1 MSLSGPSSSQ
11 DTEARE
17 QERSHSPVLSC
28 VSAKS
33 DRSMDL
39 PSNFRQNSLGPQSG
53 GQQQISAQNMEQERS
68 HSPVLSCVS
77 AKSDRSMDLPS
88 NFKQNSL
95 APQSGGQQ
103 QTSAQNMEQE
113 RSHSPVLSCV
123 SAKSDRSMDLPSNF
137 RQNSLAPQS
146 GGQQQISAQSINT
159 HELEDHEDLKMLLKR
174 KFEYVNEGQAESG
187 CLLSDIYTELYV
199 TEGMGGDVNTEHE
212 IRQIE
217 MPSKRSTLTDT
228 PVHCSDIFRLTSK
241 TDAHVRT
248 VLTRGIAGIGKT
260 ITVQKFIVDWAEGR
274 ANQDVHLLLPLPF
287 RELNLLMESK
297 HSLVNLVEHF
307 TTQKSALQLC
317 NADKCKII
325 FIFDGLDECRPPLR
339 FCENSAVC
347 DVTEACSVDTLLTS
361 LMKGALLPS
370 ALLWVTSRPGA
381 ANKIP
386 PEYVH
391 LLTEIRGFSD
401 AQKEQYF
408 RKKISEPNL
417 CREVVSH
424 VKASRSLYIMCHIP
438 VFCWISAIV
447 LQRILSDANA
457 REIPKTLTEMY
468 THFLITQS
476 NTRNEKYAVA
486 SGLLD
491 REMVLKLGKLAFQQL
506 ETGNL
511 IFYERHLADCGI
523 DAEEASVYSG
533 VCTQIFR
540 EAPLHHG
547 KVYCFVHLS
556 IQEFLAA
563 LFLFVSFASR
573 GSHDADQ
580 CVRHLC
586 DVENFSDLERHIVDE
601 AQQSESGHLDLF
613 LRFLLGLSLE
623 ATQGLLQCLIPQL
636 STCRLASGDQ
646 TVRYIK
652 QKIRKNAGTE
662 KTINLFHCLRELKD
676 PSLEKEIQSY
686 LSTGCLSRV
695 CLSPA
700 QWSALVFVLLTSE
713 EGELKEFDLK
723 KYARSEKCLLSLL
736 PCVKASRTSLLNK
749 CNLTEECCPAL
760 ASVLCSTTSCLR
772 RLDLSGNKLYD
783 LGVEQLCSGL
793 QDPHC
798 KLERLRLLSCGLTE
812 EAFSLLASALST
824 NPCHLRLLDLGENQS
839 GESGIKRLCS
849 VLVEELQCVL
859 EILMIAKCAVTEK
872 DCMCLATVL
881 GSDTSRLKV
890 LDLSR
895 NEPKDTGV
903 KLLSDALQHSKLQSL
918 KLRDCDLTERSCEA
932 LAMAL
937 SSEMCSLT
945 ELDLK
950 GNDLGDSG
958 IKQMCS
964 AVMTLQ
970 CKLSLL
976 CLSDCGITEV
986 GICALASALR
996 SNPSHLRDLD
1006 LSYNDP
1012 GDTGLEK
1019 LSLFLQEPGCRLAK
1033 LNLLDCDLTEESC
1046 SALASALTS
1055 DSSAL
1060 RELDLS
1066 RNPLGDSGATELS
1079 GALAHPHC
1087 HLEKLR
1093 LVGCEIGEEGGTS
1106 LALALGSNG
1115 SRLRSLVLSKN
1126 RLGDAVMYPLST
1138 ALRNPVCELKSLS
1151 MSECGITGEGCVP
1164 LAEAL
1169 SSGTSQLKK
1178 LDMTGNNLR
1187 QEGVRLLSAHRST
1200 LKSLLLSEGSR
1211 KYKDI
1216 RSLAVALRGGE
1227 LRELDLSHKEL
1238 DDSGLELIT
1247 EAMRTPDCRLE
1258 TLRLYNNKI
1267 SSAGCVAMVSAL
1279 RENPQHL
1286 LELDLSGNEP
1296 GDDGVELLAS
1306 ALREQHC
1313 RLHTLKLNECNL
1325 TKSSCAAVA
1334 SVLKGSHLKELA
1346 LSHNNLGDSGVKLLS
1361 EELQHAI
1368 CTLEAL
1374 SLASCGVTHEGCA
1387 CLASA
1392 LRSNPGHLQQL
1403 DLTGNALGDQG
1414 RALLLSLQQ
1423 DPDCRLDKLSL

>member
-1 MSLSGPSSSQ
+1 
-11 DTEARE
+11 
-17 QERSHSPVLSC
+17 
-28 VSAKS
+28 
-33 DRSMDL
+33 MDL
-39 PSNFRQNSLGPQSG
+39 ISNFRQNSLGPQSG
-53 GQQQISAQNMEQERS
+53 GRQQISAQNMEQERS

-77 AKSDRSMDLPS
+77 AKSDHSMDLPS
-88 NFKQNSL
+88 NFRQNSL
-95 APQSGGQQ
+95 GPQSGGQQ
-103 QTSAQNMEQE
+103 QISAESMEQE

-159 HELEDHEDLKMLLKR
+159 HQLEDHEDLKMLLKR

-217 MPSKRSTLTDT
+217 MLSKRSTLTDT

-241 TDAHVRT
+241 TDAHVRA

-260 ITVQKFIVDWAEGR
+260 ITVQKFILDWAEGR

-297 HSLVNLVEHF
+297 HSLVTLVEHF

-325 FIFDGLDECRPPLR
+325 FIFDGLDECRLPLR

-347 DVTEACSVDTLLTS
+347 DVTEACSVDALLTS

-476 NTRNEKYAVA
+476 NTRNEKYAVV

-506 ETGNL
+506 EMGNL
-511 IFYERHLADCGI
+511 IFYERDLADCGI

-540 EAPLHHG
+540 EELPLHHG

-573 GSHDADQ
+573 GSYVADQ

-586 DVENFSDLERHIVDE
+586 DAENLSDLERHMVDK
-601 AQQSESGHLDLF
+601 ALQSKNGQLDLF

-623 ATQGLLQCLIPQL
+623 ATQGLLRCLIPQL
-636 STCRLASGDQ
+636 SPCRLGSGDQ

-662 KTINLFHCLRELKD
+662 KTINLFYCLRELKD

-686 LSTGCLSRV
+686 LSTGCLSGV

-713 EGELKEFDLK
+713 EGELEEFDLK
-723 KYARSEKCLLSLL
+723 KYTRSEECLLSLL

-749 CNLTEECCPAL
+749 CNLTDECCPAL
-760 ASVLCSTTSCLR
+760 ASVLRSTTSCLR
-772 RLDLSGNKLYD
+772 ELDLSMNKLYD
-783 LGVEQLCSGL
+783 SGVEQLCSGL
-793 QDPHC
+793 LDPHC
-798 KLERLRLLSCGLTE
+798 KLETLRLLDCGLTE
-812 EAFSLLASALST
+812 EAFSLVASALRS
-824 NPCHLRLLDLGENQS
+824 NPYHLRLLDLGKNMP

-849 VLVEELQCVL
+849 VFVEEPQCVL
-859 EILMIAKCAVTEK
+859 EILMIARCAVKEE

-890 LDLSR
+890 LDLSL
-895 NEPKDTGV
+895 NEPEDTGV

-918 KLRDCDLTERSCEA
+918 KLRNCNLTETSCEA

-937 SSEMCSLT
+937 SSEMCSLAK
-945 ELDLK
+945 LDLK
-950 GNDLGDSG
+950 ENDLKDSG

-964 AVMTLQ
+964 AIKALQ

-976 CLSDCGITEV
+976 CLSDCRITEV
-986 GICALASALR
+986 GIRALASALR

-1006 LSYNDP
+1006 LSRNDL
-1012 GDTGLEK
+1012 GDTGLEE
-1019 LSLFLQEPGCRLAK
+1019 LSLFLQEPGCRLEN
-1033 LNLLDCDLTEESC
+1033 LNLCDCDLTEESC

-1079 GALAHPHC
+1079 GAIAHPHC

-1115 SRLRSLVLSKN
+1115 SDLRSLDLSGN
-1126 RLGDAVMYPLST
+1126 LLGDVVMKPLST
-1138 ALRNPVCELKSLS
+1138 ALRDSGCKLKSLS
-1151 MSECGITGEGCVP
+1151 ISECGITGEGCVP

-1169 SSGTSQLKK
+1169 SSGTSHLKK
-1178 LDMTGNNLR
+1178 LDMTGNKLR

-1200 LKSLLLSEGSR
+1200 LKSLLLSEVR
-1211 KYKDI
+1211 PKYKDI
-1216 RSLAVALRGGE
+1216 ESLAVALRGGE

-1238 DDSGLELIT
+1238 DDSGLEIIAKAL
-1247 EAMRTPDCRLE
+1247 RTPDCRLE

-1267 SSAGCVAMVSAL
+1267 SSAGCVAMVSTL

-1361 EELQHAI
+1361 EELQHAT

-1374 SLASCGVTHEGCA
+1374 SLASCGVTQEGCA

-1423 DPDCRLDKLSL
+1423 DPGYRLDKLSL

>member
-1 MSLSGPSSSQ
+1 MSLSGPTSSQ

-17 QERSHSPVLSC
+17 QERCHSPALSC

-39 PSNFRQNSLGPQSG
+39 PSNFRHNSLAPQPG
-53 GQQQISAQNMEQERS
+53 GQQQIAAQDMEQERC
-68 HSPVLSCVS
+68 HSP
-77 AKSDRSMDLPS
+77 A
-88 NFKQNSL
+88 
-95 APQSGGQQ
+95 
-103 QTSAQNMEQE
+103 
-113 RSHSPVLSCV
+113 LSCV

-146 GGQQQISAQSINT
+146 GGQQQISARSIGT

-199 TEGMGGDVNTEHE
+199 TEGMDGDVNAEHE

-217 MPSKRSTLTDT
+217 MPSMRPT
-228 PVHCSDIFRLTSK
+228 PTETPIHCNDIFKPTSK
-241 TDAHVRT
+241 TDTHVKT

-260 ITVQKFIVDWAEGR
+260 ITVQKFILDWAEGR
-274 ANQDVHLLLPLPF
+274 ANQDIHLLLPLPF
-287 RELNLLMESK
+287 RELNLLEEK
-297 HSLVNLVEHF
+297 HSLVSLVQHF
-307 TTQKSALQLC
+307 TTQTSALQLS
-317 NADKCKII
+317 NADKCKIA
-325 FIFDGLDECRPPLR
+325 FIFDGLDECRLPLS
-339 FCENSAVC
+339 FHDNPAVY
-347 DVTEACSVDTLLTS
+347 DVTEVCSVDSVLTS
-361 LMKGALLPS
+361 LMKGTLLPS
-370 ALLWVTSRPGA
+370 ALLWVTSRPAA
-381 ANKIP
+381 ANRIP

-408 RKKISEPNL
+408 RKKIPEPNL

-424 VKASRSLYIMCHIP
+424 VKSSRSLYIMCHIP

-447 LQRILSDANA
+447 LQQILSDTDAK
-457 REIPKTLTEMY
+457 EIPKTLTEMY

-476 NTRNEKYAVA
+476 NTSNEKYADA
-486 SGLLD
+486 SGPLD

-506 ETGNL
+506 EKGNL
-511 IFYERHLADCGI
+511 IFYERDLADCGI

-540 EAPLHHG
+540 EEPPLHHG

-573 GSHDADQ
+573 GSHNAGDQ
-580 CVRHLC
+580 HIRYFC
-586 DVENFSDLERHIVDE
+586 DVESLSDLHRRMVDD
-601 AQQSESGHLDLF
+601 ALRSESGHLDLF

-623 ATQGLLQCLIPQL
+623 ATQGLLRCLLPQL
-636 STCRLASGDQ
+636 SACHPGSRDQ

-652 QKIRKNAGTE
+652 QKIRENAETE
-662 KTINLFHCLRELKD
+662 KSINLFHCLRELKD

-713 EGELKEFDLK
+713 EEELEEFDLK

-783 LGVEQLCSGL
+783 SGVEQLCSGL
-793 QDPHC
+793 QDPLC
-798 KLERLRLLSCGLTE
+798 KLERLRLLDCVLTE
-812 EAFSLLASALST
+812 EAFSLLASALSS

-839 GESGIKRLCS
+839 GESGIKQLCS
-849 VLVEELQCVL
+849 VLAKEPQCVL
-859 EILMIAKCAVTEK
+859 ETLKIAKCAVTEE

-895 NEPKDTGV
+895 NEPEDAGV
-903 KLLSDALQHSKLQSL
+903 ELLSDALRHSRLQSL
-918 KLRDCDLTERSCEA
+918 ILRDCDLTERSCEA
-932 LAMAL
+932 LAVAL

-945 ELDLK
+945 QLDLK
-950 GNDLGDSG
+950 GNDLEDSG
-958 IKQMCS
+958 IMQLCPAIKS
-964 AVMTLQ
+964 LQ

-976 CLSDCGITEV
+976 CLSDCHITEV
-986 GICALASALR
+986 GICALASSLR

-1006 LSYNDP
+1006 LSRNDP
-1012 GDTGLEK
+1012 GDTGLEE

-1033 LNLLDCDLTEESC
+1033 LNLLDCDLTEENC
-1046 SALASALTS
+1046 SALASALIS

-1066 RNPLGDSGATELS
+1066 RNPLGDSGAVELS
-1079 GALAHPHC
+1079 GAIEHPHC
-1087 HLEKLR
+1087 HLERLR
-1093 LVGCEIGEEGGTS
+1093 LVGCEIEEEGGIS
-1106 LALALGSNG
+1106 LASALGSNG
-1115 SRLRSLVLSKN
+1115 SHLRSLVLSKN

-1151 MSECGITGEGCVP
+1151 MSECGITGEGCIP

-1169 SSGTSQLKK
+1169 SCGTSHLKK
-1178 LDMTGNNLR
+1178 LDMTGNKL
-1187 QEGVRLLSAHRST
+1187 QQKGVHLLSAHRST

-1238 DDSGLELIT
+1238 EDAGLELIT
-1247 EAMRTPDCRLE
+1247 GALRTPGCRLE
-1258 TLRLYNNKI
+1258 TLR
-1267 SSAGCVAMVSAL
+1267 
-1279 RENPQHL
+1279 
-1286 LELDLSGNEP
+1286 
-1296 GDDGVELLAS
+1296 
-1306 ALREQHC
+1306 
-1313 RLHTLKLNECNL
+1313 
-1325 TKSSCAAVA
+1325 
-1334 SVLKGSHLKELA
+1334 
-1346 LSHNNLGDSGVKLLS
+1346 
-1361 EELQHAI
+1361 
-1368 CTLEAL
+1368 
-1374 SLASCGVTHEGCA
+1374 
-1387 CLASA
+1387 
-1392 LRSNPGHLQQL
+1392 
-1403 DLTGNALGDQG
+1403 
-1414 RALLLSLQQ
+1414 
-1423 DPDCRLDKLSL
+1423 